1 MSKNILS
8 DLNPQQKEAIAHSSG
23 PLLILA
29 GAGSGKTRTITHRFA
44 QLSKKISPSQIFTV
58 TFTNKAA
65 GEMKERIC
73 ALLGKDL
80 RQCWVG
86 TFHSQCVRILRKEIG
101 LLGYSNDFSIYDDAD
116 QLSLIRHILKEL
128 NLYEA
133 LYRGVLSK
141 ISCLKSS
148 LIKPEEFLSRSDGF
162 GFEERLAKVYMRYQD
177 ELKKSNALDF
187 DDLIMLVI
195 NLFEEHPEVLKK
207 YQNNFEHILVD
218 EFQDTNVAQY
228 RLLKHLA
235 KSHENIC
242 VVGDDDQSIYRFRG
256 ADVSNI
262 INFQKD
268 FPDAKVI
275 KLERSY
281 RCTQNIL
288 DVSGSV
294 ISKNNKR
301 HQKKLWTD
309 KGAGETVSFCWLES
323 EEEEARHIAKTIREI
338 YLKNNYDYGDFAVL
352 YRVNT
357 QSRAIE
363 DHLQSEGIAY
373 KVFGGISFYQR
384 KEIKDITAYM
394 KLVLNSDDN
403 VSLRRIIN
411 CPQRGIGASTLT
423 KVEQHAKKKTISLY
437 ASIKSLLRS
446 STLASSMKEKL
457 DAFVGLI
464 EKMSETKHKDA
475 AVLIQDILESVSY
488 MEGLDDDRAANINE
502 FISSASGKDIKDFTD
517 KLCLAS
523 STDDSGQG
531 GHVSLITLHS
541 AKGLEFPVVFV
552 AGLEEGL
559 LPYLKAQTPE
569 EIAEERRLLYVG
581 MTRAKDILVLT
592 GARSRRLF
600 ERVKEQKPSRF
611 LDDIPKEMCHMTEK
625 AARRP
630 VRKEEPKGPPAIPAP
645 YITGTR
651 VKHPKWGVGIVRE
664 CYGEGEESKVTVN
677 FPAIGVKKLCVKFAN
692 LETLRG

>member
-1 MSKNILS
+1 MSKNTLS
-8 DLNPQQKEAIAHSSG
+8 DLNPQQREAIAHSEG

-44 QLSKKISPSQIFTV
+44 HLSKKTSPAQVFTV

-80 RQCWVG
+80 RQCWIG
-86 TFHSQCVRILRKEIG
+86 TFHSQCVKILRKEIG
-101 LLGYSNDFSIYDDAD
+101 QLGYSNDFSIYDDAD

-148 LIKPEEFLSRSDGF
+148 LVRPEEFLSRSDGF

-195 NLFEEHPEVLKK
+195 RLFEEHPDVLKK
-207 YQNNFEHILVD
+207 YQNLFEHILVD
-218 EFQDTNVAQY
+218 EFQDTNIAQY
-228 RLLKHLA
+228 RLLKSLA
-235 KSHENIC
+235 ASHGNIC

-262 INFQKD
+262 MNFQKD
-268 FPDAKVI
+268 FPDARVI

-309 KGAGETVSFCWLES
+309 KGAGEAVCFCWLDS
-323 EEEEARHIAKTIREI
+323 EEEEARHIARTIREI
-338 YLKNNYDYGDFAVL
+338 YLKNSYDYGDFAVL

-357 QSRAIE
+357 QSRALE
-363 DHLQSEGIAY
+363 DHLQSEGIPY
-373 KVFGGISFYQR
+373 KVLGGISFYQR

-394 KLVLNSDDN
+394 KLVLNRDDN

-423 KVEQHAKKKTISLY
+423 KVEQHAKKKTLSLY
-437 ASIKSLLRS
+437 AAIKSLLRS
-446 STLASSMKEKL
+446 ATLASSMKEKL
-457 DAFVGLI
+457 EGFVNII
-464 EKMSETKHKDA
+464 EKLSGGGHKDA
-475 AVLIQDILESVSY
+475 SALIKDILETVQY
-488 MEGLDDDRAANINE
+488 MEGLEDDKVENINE
-502 FISSASGKDIKDFTD
+502 FIASASGKDIKEFADR
-517 KLCLAS
+517 LSLAS
-523 STDDSGQG
+523 GTDDSGQE

-541 AKGLEFPVVFV
+541 AKGLEFPVVFI

-559 LPYLKAQTPE
+559 VPYLKAQNPE

-592 GARSRRLF
+592 GSRSRRMF
-600 ERVKEQKPSRF
+600 EKVKEQKPSRF
-611 LDDIPKEMCHMTEK
+611 LQDIPRELFHMVEK
-625 AARRP
+625 TPRHI
-630 VRKEEPKGPPAIPAP
+630 VRKEEPQMPSPIPAP
-645 YITGTR
+645 YVAGTR
-651 VKHPKWGVGIVRE
+651 VKHPKWGVGIVRD

-677 FPAIGVKKLCVKFAN
+677 FPAVGVKKLCVKFAN

>member
-1 MSKNILS
+1 MSKNLLS
-8 DLNPQQKEAIAHSSG
+8 ELNQEQREAIAHAEG

-29 GAGSGKTRTITHRFA
+29 GAGSGKTRVITCRFA
-44 QLSKKISPSQIFTV
+44 NLAKRFASPQILTV

-80 RQCWVG
+80 RQCWIG

-101 LLGYSNDFSIYDDAD
+101 LLDFSPDFSIYDDAD

-141 ISCLKSS
+141 ISHLKSC

-177 ELKKSNALDF
+177 ELKKSNSLDF

-195 NLFEEHPEVLKK
+195 RLFEEHPATLKK
-207 YQNNFEHILVD
+207 YQNLFEHILVD

-228 RLLKHLA
+228 KLLKLLSS
-235 KSHENIC
+235 SHGNIC
-242 VVGDDDQSIYRFRG
+242 CVGDDDQSIYRFRG
-256 ADVSNI
+256 ADINNI
-262 INFQKD
+262 MDFQKD
-268 FPDAKVI
+268 FPDARVI

-281 RCTQNIL
+281 RCSQNIL

-294 ISKNNKR
+294 ISKNHKR
-301 HQKKLWTD
+301 HPKKLWTD
-309 KGAGETVSFCWLES
+309 RVGGDAVCFYWMDS
-323 EEEEARHIAKTIREI
+323 EDDEARHIARTVREL
-338 YLKNNYDYGDFAVL
+338 YLKNNYDYGDFACL

-363 DHLQSEGIAY
+363 DHLQSEGIPY
-373 KVFGGISFYQR
+373 KVLGGLSFYQR

-394 KLVLNSDDN
+394 KLILNRDDN

-411 CPQRGIGASTLT
+411 CPQRGIGASTLS
-423 KVEQHAKKKTISLY
+423 KVEQHAKKKTLSLY
-437 ASIKSLLRS
+437 AAIKGLLR
-446 STLASSMKEKL
+446 TNALASTMKEKL
-457 DAFVGLI
+457 EGFVNI
-464 EKMSETKHKDA
+464 MEKISGNNHKDA
-475 AVLIQDILESVSY
+475 AELIKDILESVGYS
-488 MEGLDDDRAANINE
+488 EGLDEDRANNIAE
-502 FISSASGKDIKDFTD
+502 FISSAAGKDAKEFTD
-517 KLCLAS
+517 RLCLAS
-523 STDDSGQG
+523 NTDDASQQ
-531 GHVSLITLHS
+531 GHVSLLTLHS

-569 EIAEERRLLYVG
+569 EMAEERRLLYVG
-581 MTRAKDILVLT
+581 MTRARDVLVLT
-592 GARSRRLF
+592 GAKSRRVF
-600 ERVKEQKPSRF
+600 EKVKEQKPSRF
-611 LDDIPKEMCHMTEK
+611 LQDIPRPLCLMVEKTFRNAAKKED
-625 AARRP
+625 
-630 VRKEEPKGPPAIPAP
+630 PKPKPIPSP
-645 YITGTR
+645 YVTGTR
-651 VKHPKWGVGIVRE
+651 VKHPKWGVGIVRD
-664 CYGEGEESKVTVN
+664 CYGEGEEAKVTVN
-677 FPAIGVKKLCVKFAN
+677 FPMVGVKKLCVKFAN
-692 LETLRG
+692 LETIHG